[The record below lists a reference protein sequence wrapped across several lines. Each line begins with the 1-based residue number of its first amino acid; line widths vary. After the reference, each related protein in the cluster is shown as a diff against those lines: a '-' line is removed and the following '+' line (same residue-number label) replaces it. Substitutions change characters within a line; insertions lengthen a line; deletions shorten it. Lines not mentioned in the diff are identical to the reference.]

1 MVMTYSRIR
10 LNRLLSLFCFG
21 HFLFYLS
28 RWSCSIDISNLPKLP
43 RVVDFIGLKM
53 MTIANVVSK
62 EQKRFNPLF
71 PINFLMVL
79 G

>member
-21 HFLFYLS
+21 HFLFLS
-28 RWSCSIDISNLPKLP
+28 RWSCPIDISNLPKLP
-43 RVVDFIGLKM
+43 WVVDFIGLKM
-53 MTIANVVSK
+53 MTIAKVVSK

>member
-1 MVMTYSRIR
+1 M
-10 LNRLLSLFCFG
+10 
-21 HFLFYLS
+21 
-28 RWSCSIDISNLPKLP
+28 SNLPKLP
-43 RVVDFIGLKM
+43 RVVAFIGLKM
-53 MTIANVVSK
+53 MTVANVVSK